1 MVGFDV
7 VGATV
12 VGAAVVG
19 DGVAGAGVG
28 GNDDVLVLGVG
39 AAVVTFSVALVG
51 AMVGTKDEFVLLDG
65 AMVVLEDDG
74 ASVVLPLSV
83 SDQTSTT
90 CRRCC
95 CCCCGTMRARVRVAL
110 IKATHSVIQSLLWLH
125 FVVDC
130 CLILRRSLCE
140 YKQ

>member
-19 DGVAGAGVG
+19 DGVPGAGVG

-51 AMVGTKDEFVLLDG
+51 AMVGTKDEFVLFDG

-74 ASVVLPLSV
+74 ASVVLPLSL

-90 CRRCC
+90 CRRCS
-95 CCCCGTMRARVRVAL
+95 CCGTMRACVRVAL

-130 CLILRRSLCE
+130 CLILRSSLCE
-140 YKQ
+140 YKR